1 MKIFLLVQFAKD
13 ISKIDLIGIIFGHII
28 FGIAMTQLLDWS
40 WLKNLMNEKDKEKM
54 LNGYNWKD
62 LLVDVS
68 IISVVLGILFLIIS
82 AFIWNN
88 IH

>member
-1 MKIFLLVQFAKD
+1 MEIFLLVEFSKD

-28 FGIAMTQLLDWS
+28 FGIALTQILDWS
-40 WLKNLMNEKDKEKM
+40 WLKNLMSEEDKEKM

-62 LLVDVS
+62 LIVDIS

-82 AFIWNN
+82 AFI
-88 IH
+88 